1 MALKNILIIV
11 FLIGSISWA
20 KANNVSNSTLN
31 ISGEFEQQEI
41 SPAEKLR
48 VMRMKLEKK
57 NMEIMK
63 RKLEEVRVR
72 QEIELM
78 KKIQKTMEEQFKQV
92 EENLNSL

>member
-1 MALKNILIIV
+1 MALKNILIII

-20 KANNVSNSTLN
+20 KANNVSNSALN
-31 ISGEFEQQEI
+31 ISGEFEQQEQL
-41 SPAEKLR
+41 SPSEKLR

-63 RKLEEVRVR
+63 KKLEEVRVR

-78 KKIQKTMEEQFKQV
+78 KKLQKSMEQQFNQ
-92 EENLNSL
+92 L